1 MSGPADQALRAR
13 AARVIPNGMYGH
25 QANHLLP
32 AAFPQFLVRAEG
44 AHVWDADGSRYLDLM
59 CAFGPNLF
67 GHGHA
72 GIDAAF
78 AAQLAIGDTMTA
90 PSPLMVE
97 LAERL
102 VARIVHADWV
112 MFAKNG
118 TDVTTMAMTVARA
131 ATGRR
136 AVLVAEGAY
145 HGAAPWCTP
154 VKAGTLPEDRA
165 HVLTFRFNDLADLE
179 RAAQAAEGDVAAIFA
194 APFRHDAF
202 TAQEAPAPAYATG
215 ARALADRLGALL
227 VVDDVRAGFR
237 IARDCSWSTLGV
249 APDLSCWGKC
259 VANGHPLSFLAGND
273 RARDGAARIYVTGSF
288 WFQAAPMAAA
298 LATLDLVE
306 GTDYLER
313 IEALGQRLR
322 AGLGEVAARHGLP
335 LGQTG
340 PVVMPQML
348 VEGDADFR
356 IGFALAEEMLARGVW
371 WHPWHNMFLNAAIT
385 EADIDTVIAAAD
397 AAIPAVLGR
406 LPRLRPHPGVA
417 ALLAHAGAEAA

>member
-1 MSGPADQALRAR
+1 MSGPADQALRRR
-13 AARVIPNGMYGH
+13 AAAVIPGGMYGH

-32 AAFPQFLVRAEG
+32 DAFPQFLVRAKG
-44 AHVWDADGSRYLDLM
+44 AHVWDADGRRYLDLM

-67 GHGHA
+67 GYGHA
-72 GIDAAF
+72 EIDAAYRR
-78 AAQLAIGDTMTA
+78 QLAEGDTMTA
-90 PSPLMVE
+90 PSPLMVA

-102 VARIVHADWV
+102 VARIAHADWV
-112 MFAKNG
+112 MVAKNG
-118 TDVTTMAMTVARA
+118 TDVTTMALMVARA

-136 AVLVAEGAY
+136 AVLVAHGAY

-154 VKAGTLPEDRA
+154 VKAGTVPEDRA
-165 HVLTFRFNDLADLE
+165 HLHHFAFNDLAGLE
-179 RAAQAAEGDVAAIFA
+179 RAAAEAGDVAAILA

-202 TAQEAPAPAYATG
+202 AAQEEPTRAYAEG

-227 VVDDVRAGFR
+227 VIDDVRAGFR
-237 IARDCSWSTLGV
+237 LARDCSWSRLGV

-298 LATLDLVE
+298 LATLDRIE

-313 IEALGQRLR
+313 LEALGARLR
-322 AGLGEVAARHGLP
+322 AGLAAVAARHGLP
-335 LGQTG
+335 LTQTG

-348 VEGDADFR
+348 VEGDHDLR
-356 IGFALAEEMLARGVW
+356 LGFALAEAMLARGVW
-371 WHPWHNMFLNAAIT
+371 WHPWHNMFLSAAMT
-385 EADIDTVIAAAD
+385 EADIDAVIGAAD
-397 AAIPAVLGR
+397 AAIPEVLAR
-406 LPRLRPHPGVA
+406 RHQLRPHPGVA
-417 ALLAHAGAEAA
+417 ALLAAHQPEAA

>member
-1 MSGPADQALRAR
+1 MSGVADTALRAR
-13 AARVIPNGMYGH
+13 AAAVIPGGMYGH

-32 AAFPQFLVRAEG
+32 DCFPQFLARARG
-44 AHVWDADGSRYLDLM
+44 AHVWDADGRCYLDLM

-67 GHGHA
+67 GYGHA

-78 AAQLAIGDTMTA
+78 TAQLARGDTMTA

-102 VARIVHADWV
+102 VARISHADWV

-118 TDVTTMAMTVARA
+118 TDVTTMALMVARA
-131 ATGRR
+131 STGRR
-136 AVLVAEGAY
+136 AVLVARGAY

-154 VKAGTLPEDRA
+154 VPAGTLPEDRA
-165 HVLTFRFNDLADLE
+165 HVVSFRFNDPVDLE
-179 RAAQAAEGDVAAIFA
+179 RAAQAAGGDVAAIFA

-202 TAQEAPAPAYATG
+202 APQEAPSATYAQG
-215 ARALADRLGALL
+215 VRALADRLGALL

-237 IARDCSWSTLGV
+237 IARDCSWSRLGI

-259 VANGHPLSFLAGND
+259 VANGHPLSFLAGSE
-273 RARDGAARIYVTGSF
+273 RARAGAARIYVSGSF

-306 GTDYLER
+306 GSDYLER
-313 IEALGQRLR
+313 LEALGGRLR
-322 AGLGEVAARHGLP
+322 AGLAEVAARHGLP
-335 LGQTG
+335 LDQTG

-348 VEGDADFR
+348 VAGDEDFR

-371 WHPWHNMFLNAAIT
+371 WHPWHNMFLNAAMT
-385 EADIDTVIAAAD
+385 EADIDTVIRAAD

-406 LPRLRPHPGVA
+406 RAALRPHPAVS
-417 ALLAHAGAEAA
+417 ALLARAGVPAD